1 MNEKLRVYLDTSIIS
16 YLEQEDAPDKV
27 RVTRNLWNYL
37 KSGMFDI
44 FISDVVI
51 YELNKCQDPQKRNLL
66 IQHLKEI
73 SYTLVNVVDD
83 VNELANV
90 LVARGLLKQKSIDD
104 CRHIA
109 TALLNECDY
118 IFSWNFKHIVNLRTI
133 EGVKEI
139 ALEQGRKNVLIY
151 SPEAFEEDN

>member
-1 MNEKLRVYLDTSIIS
+1 MNKKLRVYLDTSVIS

-27 RVTRNLWNYL
+27 RVTRNLWKSL

-83 VNELANV
+83 VNELANT